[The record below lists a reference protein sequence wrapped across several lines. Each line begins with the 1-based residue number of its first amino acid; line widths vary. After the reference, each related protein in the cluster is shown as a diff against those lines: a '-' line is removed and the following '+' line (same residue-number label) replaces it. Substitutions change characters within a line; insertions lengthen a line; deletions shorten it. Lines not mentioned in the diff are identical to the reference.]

1 MKIAKL
7 IFATSTMMVCSS
19 MVGFAQ
25 HDNCK
30 MGASGHD
37 HTKKEASATS
47 KSDNTINQSDLN
59 ITGLKTSTY
68 MVSGNCGMCKS
79 TIEKA
84 ASVMG
89 VSEAKWDIETKIL
102 TLAYDAN
109 LITGDTVLKHIAD
122 AGYDNEKF
130 KATDM
135 VYNALPGCC
144 KYERTQEDKK

>member
-1 MKIAKL
+1 
-7 IFATSTMMVCSS
+7 
-19 MVGFAQ
+19 
-25 HDNCK
+25 
-30 MGASGHD
+30 
-37 HTKKEASATS
+37 
-47 KSDNTINQSDLN
+47 
-59 ITGLKTSTY
+59 
-68 MVSGNCGMCKS
+68 
-79 TIEKA
+79 
-84 ASVMG
+84 MG

-144 KYERTQEDKK
+144 KYERTQKDKK